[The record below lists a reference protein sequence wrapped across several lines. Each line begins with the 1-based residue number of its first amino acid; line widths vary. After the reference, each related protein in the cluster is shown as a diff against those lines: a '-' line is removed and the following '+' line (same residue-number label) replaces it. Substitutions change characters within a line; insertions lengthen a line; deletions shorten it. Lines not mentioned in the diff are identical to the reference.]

1 MIATVNYINMVD
13 MGKRI
18 LVVDDDT
25 GILEVLTDILYEYNF
40 DVKAISRG
48 ELVFDEVNAYHPDL
62 ILMDVMLSGMD
73 GRNICK
79 SLKADPQLS
88 WIPVILLSANINAY
102 NVMFD
107 KGAPNDFLAKPFDMD
122 NLIYRIEMQLAA

>member
-1 MIATVNYINMVD
+1 MIATINYINIVD
-13 MGKRI
+13 MGRRI

-25 GILEVLTDILYEYNF
+25 GILEVLTDILCEYNF

-48 ELVFDEVNAYHPDL
+48 ELVFDEANNYHPDL

-73 GRNICK
+73 GRSICK
-79 SLKADPQLS
+79 SLKADPNFNQ
-88 WIPVILLSANINAY
+88 IPVILLSANISAY

-107 KGAPNDFLAKPFDMD
+107 QGAPNDFIAKPFDMD
-122 NLIYRIEMQLAA
+122 NLIRRIELQLVA

>member
-1 MIATVNYINMVD
+1 

-48 ELVFDEVNAYHPDL
+48 ELVFDEANNYQPDL

-79 SLKADPQLS
+79 SLKADPNLNR
-88 WIPVILLSANINAY
+88 IPVILLSANVNAY
-102 NVMFD
+102 SVMFD
-107 KGAPNDFLAKPFDMD
+107 KGAPNDFVAKPFDMN
-122 NLIYRIEMQLAA
+122 NLINRIERQLVA

>member
-1 MIATVNYINMVD
+1 

-25 GILEVLTDILYEYNF
+25 GILEVLTDILCEYDF
-40 DVKAISRG
+40 DVNAISRG
-48 ELVFDEVNAYHPDL
+48 ELVFEQVAQYHPDL

-79 SLKADPQLS
+79 SLKADPLLS

-102 NVMFD
+102 SVMFD
-107 KGAPNDFLAKPFDMD
+107 KGAPNDFVAKPFDMN
-122 NLIYRIEMQLAA
+122 NLIKRIDAQLAA

>member
-1 MIATVNYINMVD
+1 

-25 GILEVLTDILYEYNF
+25 GILEVLTEILCEYNF
-40 DVKAISRG
+40 DVKAISQG
-48 ELVFDEVNAYHPDL
+48 ELVFNEANAYRPDL

-79 SLKADPQLS
+79 SLKADPQLNQ
-88 WIPVILLSANINAY
+88 IPVILLSANVNAY

-107 KGAPNDFLAKPFDMD
+107 QGAPNDFVAKPFDLD
-122 NLIYRIEMQLAA
+122 NLIQRIELQLAA

>member
-1 MIATVNYINMVD
+1 

-25 GILEVLTDILYEYNF
+25 GILEVLTEILWEYNF
-40 DVKAISRG
+40 DVKAISQG
-48 ELVFDEVNAYHPDL
+48 ELVFNEANAYCPDL

-79 SLKADPQLS
+79 SLKADPQLNR
-88 WIPVILLSANINAY
+88 IPVILLSANISAC

-107 KGAPNDFLAKPFDMD
+107 QGAPNDFVAKPFDLD
-122 NLIYRIEMQLAA
+122 NLIQRIESQLAA